1 MKRTRIALFI
11 AFAVAAFFIYQ
22 FGLTEGLAFQVKR
35 ARLIVTDQ
43 KPESRRTELRDDK
56 SAEQNIGKLGATPGQ
71 TNGLWVFGGSL
82 IPNPISTLAGR
93 DRLVNTS
100 SQSGFTDLYVSVY
113 QSTPNSS
120 GRLMYQ
126 DDDMAALITAAH
138 ANGQEVWAAYGD
150 PGFPALGCG
159 SSFPMQRMAEVAAY
173 NASRSLNE
181 RFDGVVLDIEPA
193 EPMSEADF
201 QAMLTQYQCFRDALP
216 SSIKL
221 ATAIRFF
228 WTTPVEYPV
237 GETTRPAYEH
247 IIDMNFDN
255 VIVMGYRDFAGTS
268 NCGVGDGIICRD
280 QDEVAYATSL
290 SRSGLIL
297 AGIET
302 KDVSPGEPETITFF
316 EEGQVSY
323 HVEARKVARHFES
336 SSGFGGFAVHN
347 YSDTIL
353 SDIAGWPDTL
363 TVGTCDTGQNVDV
376 EASGGT
382 LQAGYS
388 TLGAAFAAINAGT
401 HTGDIAVEICAS
413 LDEGVN
419 PATLNSS
426 GAGSATYS
434 SIEIYPLSDGLT
446 ITGNPGNGFGIIQFN
461 GSDNIAFDG
470 DNPNTVGKNRN
481 LTVINANIATGNY
494 SSVVRVATS
503 PVITSANNI
512 RMQYLSLNGNAT
524 GRNVSG
530 INGSTTAA
538 NTTFGVYVGGNGG
551 NPATNAPTAITSV
564 TTQGIATNST
574 VNDFVVSN
582 NSISNCGR
590 GVQFLGAE
598 AAMSN
603 SVTVS
608 GNTIGNP
615 TLGETSGVYSTGI
628 AIQGSSGILIANNTI
643 FVESFLSLALR
654 GIDIGPIATNSAY
667 GPAIVEKNRVERV
680 KSNRELTQGAYGINI
695 SGGIGHSI
703 RNNFVSGVINSQFGG
718 FGGDLS
724 PTTSAVGI
732 RIGNGTDHQIQ
743 HNSVNLFG
751 TVPGNAGFN
760 MTTAFAISATG
771 QLRLDVRNN
780 VFSNQIN
787 GGSLAET
794 RHVAIYLPSGATST
808 MNLTMNNNAYF
819 QGNETNSRM
828 ARRGTSTLL
837 PPEDEYI
844 SANFNAGATT
854 PATNFRAY
862 SSTLQLSGNNDNASF
877 ATTTAPPFVSNSDL
891 HIPTAGSSQLNNGG
905 AVTSVI
911 DDIDGDVRGAT
922 PDIGADEI
930 VAPTAAAVTV
940 SGRVMTANGRGI
952 GSTRVMF
959 TGGNLTEPLTAVTN
973 QFGYYHF
980 EGIEAGQ
987 TYIITVGHKRYA
999 FSEPSRV
1006 IELFDNL
1013 SDVDFVAVF

>member
-82 IPNPISTLAGR
+82 VPNPISTLAGR

-126 DDDMAALITAAH
+126 DDDMAALISAAH

-173 NASRSLNE
+173 NASRSSNE

-237 GETTRPAYEH
+237 GETTKPAYEH

-290 SRSGLIL
+290 SKSGLIL

-353 SDIAGWPDTL
+353 SDVAGWPDTL

-413 LDEGVN
+413 TVESGSSVLH
-419 PATLNSS
+419 SS
-426 GAGSATYS
+426 GAGSTSYTS
-434 SIEIYPLSDGLT
+434 VDVYPLIDNAVVESATASGRGVIELNGADNVT
-446 ITGNPGNGFGIIQFN
+446 I
-461 GSDNIAFDG
+461 DG
-470 DNPNTVGKNRN
+470 DNPSTSGVSQN
-481 LTVINANIATGNY
+481 LTILNTAVSTTAYTQLIRIALNTSTVNSASNITFINLI
-494 SSVVRVATS
+494 
-503 PVITSANNI
+503 
-512 RMQYLSLNGNAT
+512 LSGNAT

-530 INGSTTAA
+530 ATSASGSENTTYGVLAGGGASGAATDPNAIANVSTTI
-538 NTTFGVYVGGNGG
+538 GSGGSASNLL
-551 NPATNAPTAITSV
+551 I
-564 TTQGIATNST
+564 
-574 VNDFVVSN
+574 SN
-582 NSISNCGR
+582 NLIRNVARGIS
-590 GVQFLGAE
+590 VQGSAQTAFPDLLIE
-598 AAMSN
+598 RN
-603 SVTVS
+603 S
-608 GNTIGNP
+608 IGNP
-615 TLGETSGVYSTGI
+615 VQGEVDQVYSVGI
-628 AIQGSSGILIANNTI
+628 TVQGSTNAVVSENLV
-643 FVESFLSLALR
+643 FVESFVASTAAGGLR
-654 GIDIGPIATNSAY
+654 GLDQGFVNTSGTGTVFVRNQVRRVFSRNGQPRGASGIA
-667 GPAIVEKNRVERV
+667 
-680 KSNRELTQGAYGINI
+680 LTGGNNHFIN
-695 SGGIGHSI
+695 
-703 RNNFVSGVINSQFGG
+703 NNFVSGVMNTQTATGG
-718 FGGDLS
+718 AIGV
-724 PTTSAVGI
+724 TTSVFGI
-732 RIGNGTDHQIQ
+732 RIGAGTGHQVY
-743 HNSVNLFG
+743 HNSVHLYGAMAGSAGQNLS
-751 TVPGNAGFN
+751 
-760 MTTAFAISATG
+760 TAFAVATSG
-771 QLRLDVRNN
+771 LTGLNVRNN
-780 VFSNQIN
+780 IFSNQIT
-787 GGSLAET
+787 GGSATDT
-794 RHVAIYLPSGATST
+794 RHVSISLPDIGSSL
-808 MNLTMNNNAYF
+808 NLTLNNNAYY
-819 QGNETNSRM
+819 QGGAANSGI
-828 ARRGTSTLL
+828 ANRGYRL
-837 PPEDEYI
+837 DAVDQFY
-844 SANFNAGATT
+844 AVDFNAGATT

-905 AVTSVI
+905 AVTSVF

-952 GSTRVMF
+952 GNTRVML